1 MTPPPSH
8 RLDEEGFFS
17 VAPATGRGSHSGAA
31 FVIPPVVSPHRIT
44 LCCTKLRD
52 SIRGFFTQNSIML
65 YEAASGWPRGPR
77 VGDPRADR
85 HADRGALRGGLGGAR
100 PHCCFREGCTEYA
113 SGSGMNQM
121 SGRAQRQCGRAL
133 GGARP
138 RTVAL
143 HNRSST
149 SQTDSQTYSA
159 PLFLTRGLAAGP
171 PGARRGGRRVLR
183 LRRQRQPPAVA
194 SLSCA
199 SVYFIRGS
207 SMQRCGGLGFQ
218 CPYWFQLSAGFNFQ
232 LVVPRVVL
240 REGM

>member
-1 MTPPPSH
+1 
-8 RLDEEGFFS
+8 
-17 VAPATGRGSHSGAA
+17 
-31 FVIPPVVSPHRIT
+31 VIPPVVSPHRIT

-138 RTVAL
+138 RCRVAQPL
-143 HNRSST
+143 VHFTNRFT
-149 SQTDSQTYSA
+149 NI
-159 PLFLTRGLAAGP
+159 LG
-171 PGARRGGRRVLR
+171 
-183 LRRQRQPPAVA
+183 A
-194 SLSCA
+194 SLSDA
-199 SVYFIRGS
+199 RP
-207 SMQRCGGLGFQ
+207 CGGTPRCTAWWSTRSAAAAAAPAAGGGVTLMRKCIFHSWFIHAALWWFRISM
-218 CPYWFQLSAGFNFQ
+218 PILVSTFSWFQLSACGSPSGS
-232 LVVPRVVL
+232 PRRYVN
-240 REGM
+240 RTNRRARK